1 MDGRRAHGARNQDHV
16 FQPGEALAQR
26 PAHEIIPALAC
37 GHGNARVVAFLFLLT
52 ARQIRW
58 TPEVTGT
65 RGAGTVTVV
74 AALAYP
80 ADLVRGSNIAVA
92 MSASRI
98 ATSTARVMSRN
109 SACISG

>member
-1 MDGRRAHGARNQDHV
+1 MA
-16 FQPGEALAQR
+16 
-26 PAHEIIPALAC
+26 PA
-37 GHGNARVVAFLFLLT
+37 VAFLFLLT
-52 ARQIRW
+52 ARQIRRA
-58 TPEVTGT
+58 PEFTGT

-74 AALAYP
+74 AVMAYP